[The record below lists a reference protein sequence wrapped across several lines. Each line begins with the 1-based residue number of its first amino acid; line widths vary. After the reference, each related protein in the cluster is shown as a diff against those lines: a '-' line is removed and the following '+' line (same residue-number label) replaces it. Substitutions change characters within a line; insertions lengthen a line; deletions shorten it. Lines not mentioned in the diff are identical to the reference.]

1 MALGG
6 FSHSNPRYS
15 LGVRPASGPAPT
27 ISVSIAVEEGAYT
40 EDEYDAVLQNL
51 VDFFHASGEYLINDG
66 TAVKTRDSRQQVTPT
81 Q

>member
-6 FSHSNPRYS
+6 FIHSNPRYS
-15 LGVRPASGPAPT
+15 LGVRPATGPAPT
-27 ISVSIAVEEGAYT
+27 ISISIATEEGAYT
-40 EDEYDAVLQNL
+40 EDEYDAVLQSL

-66 TAVKTRDSRQQVTPT
+66 TAAKVRDAKQLVTPT